1 MDFLSLKRKIGI
13 HFLDVKKGGMNL
25 SVLIQVEEKAF
36 QINQTKKTVL
46 QQVKLEI
53 KEGDFLTII
62 GPSGCG
68 KSTLL
73 KIIAGLDTEYRGVT
87 EIKGR
92 RVTKPAISQGFIFQE
107 HRLFPW
113 LTVEE
118 NIAADL
124 NLKNLSVR
132 QKVDEMIEIVR
143 LKGYEKAYPS
153 EISGGMSQRVAIARA
168 LIRDPE
174 VLLLDEPFGALD
186 AFTRQ
191 HLQDVLIDI
200 WQKKKITM
208 VLVTHDIDESIY
220 LGTDIA
226 ILRANP
232 GQVQTLK
239 HVGLS
244 YPRSRMDSSFQ
255 YIRQQVLKEFQ
266 KTDIAGYQ
274 DGEGI

>member
-1 MDFLSLKRKIGI
+1 MYMSLQI
-13 HFLDVKKGGMNL
+13 HVDEKTFQLD
-25 SVLIQVEEKAF
+25 S
-36 QINQTKKTVL
+36 TKKVVL
-46 QQVKLEI
+46 KEIDLEI
-53 KEGDFLTII
+53 KQGDFLTII

-73 KIIAGLDTEYRGVT
+73 KIIAGLDSEYRGIVD
-87 EIKGR
+87 INGR
-92 RVTKPAISQGFIFQE
+92 QVTKPAITQGFIFQE

-113 LTVEE
+113 LTVEQ

-124 NLKNLSVR
+124 NLKDPYVR
-132 QKVDEMIEIVR
+132 KKVDEMVDIVR

-200 WQKKKITM
+200 WQRKKITM

-232 GQVQTLK
+232 GQLQK
-239 HVGLS
+239 WMHVSLA
-244 YPRSRMDSSFQ
+244 YPRSRSDASFQ
-255 YIRQQVLKEFQ
+255 YIRQQVLKEFE
-266 KTDIAGYQ
+266 KTDTANYK

>member
-1 MDFLSLKRKIGI
+1 MT
-13 HFLDVKKGGMNL
+13 V
-25 SVLIQVEEKAF
+25 QVREKAF
-36 QINQTKKTVL
+36 QHENSKKVVL
-46 QQVKLEI
+46 DDIDLKIE
-53 KEGDFLTII
+53 KGDFLTII

-73 KIIAGLDTEYRGVT
+73 KIIAGLDTEYNGIVLIN
-87 EIKGR
+87 E
-92 RVTKPAISQGFIFQE
+92 KPVVKPGISQGFIFQE

-113 LTVEE
+113 MTVEQ

-124 NLKNLSVR
+124 NLKDAEVR
-132 QKVDEMIEIVR
+132 RKVDEMIEIVR
-143 LKGYEKAYPS
+143 LKGFKKAYPS

-168 LIRDPE
+168 LIREPE

-220 LGTDIA
+220 LGTEIA

-232 GQVQTLK
+232 GKVQK
-239 HVGLS
+239 WMPVPLS
-244 YPRSRMDSSFQ
+244 YPRNRTNPSFQ
-255 YIRQQVLKEFQ
+255 EVRQRVLLEFE
-266 KTDIAGYQ
+266 KTEITSYTDGAG
-274 DGEGI
+274 I

>member
-1 MDFLSLKRKIGI
+1 
-13 HFLDVKKGGMNL
+13 MNL
-25 SVLIQVEEKAF
+25 AVQIQVDEKAF
-36 QINQTKKTVL
+36 QIDTTKKVVL
-46 QQVKLEI
+46 DGIELKIE
-53 KEGDFLTII
+53 EGDFLTII

-73 KIIAGLDTEYRGVT
+73 KIIAGLDTEYRGSI
-87 EIKGR
+87 EINGR
-92 RVTKPAISQGFIFQE
+92 NVTKPAISQGFVFQE

-113 LTVEE
+113 MTVEK

-124 NLKNLSVR
+124 NLKDPTVR
-132 QKVDEMIEIVR
+132 KKVDEMIEIVR

-186 AFTRQ
+186 AFTRK

-208 VLVTHDIDESIY
+208 VLVTHDIDESIS

-226 ILRANP
+226 ILRSNP
-232 GQVQTLK
+232 GQL
-239 HVGLS
+239 
-244 YPRSRMDSSFQ
+244 
-255 YIRQQVLKEFQ
+255 Q
-266 KTDIAGYQ
+266 K
-274 DGEGI
+274 

>member
-1 MDFLSLKRKIGI
+1 M
-13 HFLDVKKGGMNL
+13 
-25 SVLIQVEEKAF
+25 SVQVQIEEKAF
-36 QINQTKKTVL
+36 QQDLVKKVVLNQIDLKIQK
-46 QQVKLEI
+46 
-53 KEGDFLTII
+53 GNFLTII

-73 KIIAGLDTEYRGVT
+73 KIIAGLDTEYRGVILIN
-87 EIKGR
+87 EQP
-92 RVTKPAISQGFIFQE
+92 VVKPAITQGFIFQE

-113 LTVEE
+113 MTVEQ

-124 NLKNLSVR
+124 SLKDPEVR
-132 QKVDEMIEIVR
+132 RKVDELIDIVR

-220 LGTDIA
+220 LGTEIA

-232 GQVQTLK
+232 GQVQKLMR
-239 HVGLS
+239 VPLS
-244 YPRSRMDSSFQ
+244 YPRNRTNPSFQ
-255 YIRQQVLKEFQ
+255 EVRQRVLLEFE
-266 KTDIAGYQ
+266 KTEATSYSDGAG
-274 DGEGI
+274 I

>member
-1 MDFLSLKRKIGI
+1 MAVEIQIAEKSFQMETTKNI
-13 HFLDVKKGGMNL
+13 
-25 SVLIQVEEKAF
+25 VLNDIDLRIEM
-36 QINQTKKTVL
+36 
-46 QQVKLEI
+46 
-53 KEGDFLTII
+53 GDFLTII

-73 KIIAGLDTEYRGVT
+73 KIIAGLDAEYSGVIEINGR
-87 EIKGR
+87 EIK
-92 RVTKPAISQGFIFQE
+92 KPSIAQGFIFQE

-113 LTVEE
+113 LTVEQ

-124 NLKNLSVR
+124 NLKDPTVR
-132 QKVDEMIEIVR
+132 QKVDDMIEIVR

-232 GQVQTLK
+232 GELQKLV

-244 YPRSRMDSSFQ
+244 YPRSRTDSSFQ
-255 YIRQQVLKEFQ
+255 DIRQRVLKEFE
-266 KTDIAGYQ
+266 KTDAESYT

>member
-1 MDFLSLKRKIGI
+1 
-13 HFLDVKKGGMNL
+13 MNL
-25 SVLIQVEEKAF
+25 AVQIRVDEKAF
-36 QINQTKKTVL
+36 QIDTTKKIVL
-46 QQVKLEI
+46 DGIELKI

-73 KIIAGLDTEYRGVT
+73 KIIAGLDTDYHGVVD
-87 EIKGR
+87 INGR
-92 RVTKPAISQGFIFQE
+92 KITKPAIAQGFIFQE

-113 LTVEE
+113 MTVEQ

-124 NLKNLSVR
+124 NLKDASVR

-186 AFTRQ
+186 AFTRK

-208 VLVTHDIDESIY
+208 VLVTHDIDEAIY

-232 GQVQTLK
+232 GQLQKLM
-239 HVGLS
+239 HVELA
-244 YPRSRMDSSFQ
+244 YPRNRTDTSFQ
-255 YIRQQVLKEFQ
+255 YRRQLVLQEFE
-266 KTDIAGYQ
+266 KTDTESYQ
-274 DGEGI
+274 EGEGI

>member
-1 MDFLSLKRKIGI
+1 MS
-13 HFLDVKKGGMNL
+13 
-25 SVLIQVEEKAF
+25 IQIQIDEKSF
-36 QINQTKKTVL
+36 QIEQERKLVL
-46 QQVKLEI
+46 DEI
-53 KEGDFLTII
+53 GLTIQKGDFLTII

-73 KIIAGLDTEYRGVT
+73 KIVAGLDTEYRGAVLVNGRQI
-87 EIKGR
+87 IKPGI
-92 RVTKPAISQGFIFQE
+92 AQGFIFQE

-113 LTVEE
+113 MTVEQ
-118 NIAADL
+118 NIAAEL
-124 NLKNLSVR
+124 SLKDPEVR
-132 QKVDEMIEIVR
+132 KKVDEMIGIVR

-168 LIRDPE
+168 LIREPE

-191 HLQDVLIDI
+191 HLQDVLVDI
-200 WQKKKITM
+200 WQRKHITM
-208 VLVTHDIDESIY
+208 LLVTHDIDEAIY

-232 GQVQTLK
+232 GQLQKLV
-239 HVGLS
+239 HVRLT
-244 YPRSRMDSSFQ
+244 YPRVKTSPSYQ
-255 YIRQQVLKEFQ
+255 QVRQQVLMEFE
-266 KTDIAGYQ
+266 KTDSQHYS

>member
-1 MDFLSLKRKIGI
+1 M
-13 HFLDVKKGGMNL
+13 
-25 SVLIQVEEKAF
+25 SVQIQVDEKAF
-36 QINQTKKTVL
+36 LIDTTKKVVL
-46 QQVKLEI
+46 KEIVLEI
-53 KEGDFLTII
+53 KQGDFLTII

-73 KIIAGLDTEYRGVT
+73 KIIAGLDSEYRGVVD
-87 EIKGR
+87 INGR
-92 RVTKPAISQGFIFQE
+92 QVTKPAITQGFIFQE

-113 LTVEE
+113 LTVDQ

-124 NLKNLSVR
+124 NLKDAAVR
-132 QKVDEMIEIVR
+132 QKVQEIIEIVR
-143 LKGYEKAYPS
+143 LQGYEKAYPS

-168 LIRDPE
+168 LIREPE
-174 VLLLDEPFGALD
+174 ILLLDEPFGALD

-232 GQVQTLK
+232 GQLQKLM
-239 HVGLS
+239 HVGLA
-244 YPRSRMDSSFQ
+244 YPRSRSDSSFQ
-255 YIRQQVLKEFQ
+255 YIRQQVLREFE
-266 KTDIAGYQ
+266 KTDTVNFS

>member
-1 MDFLSLKRKIGI
+1 MI
-13 HFLDVKKGGMNL
+13 L
-25 SVLIQVEEKAF
+25 SVQIQVDEKAF
-36 QINQTKKTVL
+36 QIDTTKKVVL
-46 QQVKLEI
+46 KEIELEI
-53 KEGDFLTII
+53 KKGDFLTII

-73 KIIAGLDTEYRGVT
+73 KIIAGLDSEYQGVVD
-87 EIKGR
+87 INGR
-92 RVTKPAISQGFIFQE
+92 YVTKPAITQGFIFQE

-113 LTVEE
+113 LTVEQ

-124 NLKNLSVR
+124 NLKDSSVR
-132 QKVDEMIEIVR
+132 QKVNEMIEIVR

-174 VLLLDEPFGALD
+174 ILLLDEPFGALD

-232 GQVQTLK
+232 GQLQKLM
-239 HVGLS
+239 HVGLA
-244 YPRSRMDSSFQ
+244 YPRSRSDSSFQ
-255 YIRQQVLKEFQ
+255 FIRQQVLREFE
-266 KTDIAGYQ
+266 KTDTVNYK

>member
-1 MDFLSLKRKIGI
+1 MA
-13 HFLDVKKGGMNL
+13 VQ
-25 SVLIQVEEKAF
+25 IQVDEKAF
-36 QINQTKKTVL
+36 QIDTTKKVVL
-46 QQVKLEI
+46 DGIELKIE
-53 KEGDFLTII
+53 EGDFLTII

-73 KIIAGLDTEYRGVT
+73 KIIAGLDTEYRGSI
-87 EIKGR
+87 EINGR
-92 RVTKPAISQGFIFQE
+92 NVTKPAISQGFVFQE

-113 LTVEE
+113 MTVEK

-124 NLKNLSVR
+124 NLKDPTVR
-132 QKVDEMIEIVR
+132 KKVDEMIEIVR

-186 AFTRQ
+186 AFTRK

-208 VLVTHDIDESIY
+208 VLVTHDIDESIS

-226 ILRANP
+226 ILRSNP
-232 GQVQTLK
+232 GQLQKLI
-239 HVGLS
+239 HVELA
-244 YPRSRMDSSFQ
+244 YPRNRTNPSFQ
-255 YIRQQVLKEFQ
+255 YIRQQVLQEFE
-266 KTDIAGYQ
+266 KTDTVGYK

>member
-1 MDFLSLKRKIGI
+1 
-13 HFLDVKKGGMNL
+13 MNL
-25 SVLIQVEEKAF
+25 SVQIQVDEKSF
-36 QINQTKKTVL
+36 KIDTTKKVVL
-46 QQVKLEI
+46 KNIDLEI
-53 KEGDFLTII
+53 KQGDFLTII

-73 KIIAGLDTEYRGVT
+73 KIIAGLDSEYRGVVD
-87 EIKGR
+87 INGR
-92 RVTKPAISQGFIFQE
+92 HVTKPSISQGFIFQE

-113 LTVEE
+113 LTVEQ

-124 NLKNLSVR
+124 NLKDPSVR

-232 GQVQTLK
+232 GQLHK
-239 HVGLS
+239 LMHVSLA
-244 YPRSRMDSSFQ
+244 YPRSRADSSFQ
-255 YIRQQVLKEFQ
+255 YIRQQVLKEFE
-266 KTDIAGYQ
+266 KTDITNYK

>member
-1 MDFLSLKRKIGI
+1 MG
-13 HFLDVKKGGMNL
+13 VQ
-25 SVLIQVEEKAF
+25 IQIDAKSF
-36 QINQTKKTVL
+36 QIEQENKLVLDGIDLTVA
-46 QQVKLEI
+46 
-53 KEGDFLTII
+53 EGDFLTII

-73 KIIAGLDTEYRGVT
+73 KIVAGLDTEYNGELLVNNRQIV
-87 EIKGR
+87 
-92 RVTKPAISQGFIFQE
+92 KPGIAQGFIFQE
-107 HRLFPW
+107 PRLFPW
-113 LTVEE
+113 MTVEQ

-124 NLKNLSVR
+124 SLKEPAVR
-132 QKVDEMIEIVR
+132 RKVDEMIEIVR
-143 LKGYEKAYPS
+143 LKGYEKAYPF

-200 WQKKKITM
+200 WQRKKITM
-208 VLVTHDIDESIY
+208 LLVTHDIDEAIY

-232 GQVQTLK
+232 GKLQKLI
-239 HVGLS
+239 HVELS
-244 YPRSRMDSSFQ
+244 YPRSKTSPSYEQKRL
-255 YIRQQVLKEFQ
+255 QVLQEFE
-266 KTDIAGYQ
+266 KTHSQDYK